1 MLRRRSVHKDMAD
14 FNGYTAKR
22 LREMAESFAGLSKA
36 FGGNSGETG
45 LSREDG
51 AAAMEAA
58 AAMVCGSCEKCGIR
72 GECRR
77 EDGEEN
83 YYLYYLLRTFEK
95 KGAVDYED
103 MPRRFL
109 ETCRRKADYL
119 GQLNRNLGR
128 ATMNLAWKSRFLESR
143 DAVMVQF
150 REMADIL
157 EEFSGRMEQA
167 ADVTA
172 ALEPEIRS
180 TLWRRRV
187 DMENLLVL
195 QYANQKREIFMT
207 ARTTNGRCMTARDA
221 AELLGRAAKGLFRPS
236 RGGKTIITRNAASFR
251 FVEEGNYRM
260 LFGSARTPREGEAVS
275 GDSYTFKNGMP
286 GQAIMSLSDGM
297 GSGEREGDR
306 SDGTAF
312 GNWIFRPRRI
322 KACKYGPSA
331 FGRRGASGNA
341 GSVPGGSLFWR
352 FRGDEAWSA
361 GLLCDRSG
369 IGGGAGIGNS
379 SRRRFES
386 CGTGLAV

>member
-36 FGGNSGETG
+36 FGGNSEETG

-109 ETCRRKADYL
+109 EICRRKADYL

-157 EEFSGRMEQA
+157 EEFSSQM
-167 ADVTA
+167 
-172 ALEPEIRS
+172 
-180 TLWRRRV
+180 
-187 DMENLLVL
+187 
-195 QYANQKREIFMT
+195 
-207 ARTTNGRCMTARDA
+207 
-221 AELLGRAAKGLFRPS
+221 
-236 RGGKTIITRNAASFR
+236 
-251 FVEEGNYRM
+251 
-260 LFGSARTPREGEAVS
+260 
-275 GDSYTFKNGMP
+275 
-286 GQAIMSLSDGM
+286 
-297 GSGEREGDR
+297 
-306 SDGTAF
+306 
-312 GNWIFRPRRI
+312 
-322 KACKYGPSA
+322 
-331 FGRRGASGNA
+331 
-341 GSVPGGSLFWR
+341 
-352 FRGDEAWSA
+352 
-361 GLLCDRSG
+361 
-369 IGGGAGIGNS
+369 
-379 SRRRFES
+379 
-386 CGTGLAV
+386 

>member
-36 FGGNSGETG
+36 FGGNSGEPG

-109 ETCRRKADYL
+109 EICRRKADYL

-157 EEFSGRMEQA
+157 
-167 ADVTA
+167 ADTA
-172 ALEPEIRS
+172 
-180 TLWRRRV
+180 RRR
-187 DMENLLVL
+187 
-195 QYANQKREIFMT
+195 Q
-207 ARTTNGRCMTARDA
+207 
-221 AELLGRAAKGLFRPS
+221 S
-236 RGGKTIITRNAASFR
+236 
-251 FVEEGNYRM
+251 
-260 LFGSARTPREGEAVS
+260 
-275 GDSYTFKNGMP
+275 
-286 GQAIMSLSDGM
+286 
-297 GSGEREGDR
+297 
-306 SDGTAF
+306 GTAPADD
-312 GNWIFRPRRI
+312 ITVEVLKLER
-322 KACKYGPSA
+322 
-331 FGRRGASGNA
+331 
-341 GSVPGGSLFWR
+341 SL
-352 FRGDEAWSA
+352 
-361 GLLCDRSG
+361 
-369 IGGGAGIGNS
+369 
-379 SRRRFES
+379 
-386 CGTGLAV
+386 